1 MISLLIPSLSYLFS
15 LPENS
20 PFVKVDFMCGRI
32 KRSHAGQAAEMAEG
46 YGCSHFGVSFPGL
59 PQRLKDT
66 SGQEERIPQPAAS
79 TRKYKKTTKLYLH
92 LQAENFVAEVNKTQL
107 VTN

>member
-1 MISLLIPSLSYLFS
+1 
-15 LPENS
+15 
-20 PFVKVDFMCGRI
+20 MCGRS

-66 SGQEERIPQPAAS
+66 SGQEKRIPQPAAS
-79 TRKYKKTTKLYLH
+79 TRKYKKITKLYLH
-92 LQAENFVAEVNKTQL
+92 LQAEDFVAEVNKTQL